1 MKPASYYTGLTDGD
15 IAYFRVRPARPGHV
29 TSERHHWGLR
39 ELDADTGE
47 LLASSSGTPPSD
59 CRPSCLKPSP
69 SLTAPRVTITADQLT
84 HRA

>member
-39 ELDADTGE
+39 DLGE
-47 LLASSSGTPPSD
+47 LLGLELWDASQRLPTELLEALPLLDG
-59 CRPSCLKPSP
+59 
-69 SLTAPRVTITADQLT
+69 PRVTITADHLT